1 LAGDESTIGWPV
13 CYSTPVEVN
22 AHVVKG
28 YLEQF
33 GVPCVVQSLSF
44 GMEPLTTGALGEVRV
59 LVREDWVQVARGLI
73 RGRQEGSHRI
83 RSIRRCKNGQ
93 L

>member
-1 LAGDESTIGWPV
+1 LSGEENTIGWQA

-44 GMEPLTTGALGEVRV
+44 GMEPLTIGALGEVRV
-59 LVREDWVQVARGLI
+59 LVRDDWVQVARGLI
-73 RGRQEGSHRI
+73 RGRQEGS
-83 RSIRRCKNGQ
+83 RRLRPVRRWQ
-93 L
+93 R